1 MPRNSLKTPFIVD
14 LPKTGFVPWNL
25 AETWEP
31 EQWLTKLFGLY
42 KAPVIIQSRG
52 NQVYSI
58 GMLWAIIQI
67 RSRAI
72 LLTGVGIFCS
82 GLVHADPQNYIQIL
96 YDTSAPTIT
105 ELKSDFGYAV
115 YIHADGKRILL
126 DTGTDPDV
134 MEHNLTTAGVDVNE
148 LDMVVVSHNHYDH
161 AGGLK
166 RIRTLN
172 PDVPVYLPPNQAFA
186 VDGEIIEDHLQ
197 VTPNILIVRG
207 RTDAPTAGIS
217 DDLSVVLRSRSGP
230 YVLSTCSHSGVEQI
244 VARAAKLTGEQ
255 VYYFSGGAR
264 LVNRPAGDTRLVAEA
279 LQKHQVQVVSPSHC
293 SLSHRVDRKFREI
306 LGEAVVSSQLGKKIE
321 ILLAQ

>member
-1 MPRNSLKTPFIVD
+1 MKIAFTQYFCHFI
-14 LPKTGFVPWNL
+14 L
-25 AETWEP
+25 
-31 EQWLTKLFGLY
+31 
-42 KAPVIIQSRG
+42 
-52 NQVYSI
+52 
-58 GMLWAIIQI
+58 
-67 RSRAI
+67 I
-72 LLTGVGIFCS
+72 LSTTASCT
-82 GLVHADPQNYIQIL
+82 GLVHADPANYFQIL
-96 YDTSAPTIT
+96 YDTSGAAVPG
-105 ELKSDFGYAV
+105 LKPDFGYAV

-134 MEHNLTTAGVDVNE
+134 MEHNLITAGVDVDE
-148 LDMVVVSHNHYDH
+148 LHMVVVSHNHYDH

-172 PDVPVYLPPNQAFA
+172 PDVPVYLPPNQVFA

-197 VTPNILIVRG
+197 VTPNILVVRG
-207 RTDAPTAGIS
+207 RTDVPTAGIS

-244 VARAAKLTGEQ
+244 VARAVELTGEQ

-264 LVNRPAGDTRLVAEA
+264 LVNRPAGDTRLVAET
-279 LQKHQVQVVSPSHC
+279 LQKHKVQVVSPSHC
-293 SLSHRVDRKFREI
+293 SLSHRVDREFRET